1 MTYEK
6 IMKDNIEWVSVYT
19 NKFKTVNINISF
31 EQPFETTVT
40 AARSLL
46 ARVLRNSSSKYPSK
60 RSMSLKLQDLYDAR
74 LGISYNRVGR
84 TSVTSISLTFVNDA
98 YLQLESS
105 LGTDAIL
112 FLNQVINHP
121 LLINQT
127 FVASK
132 LDEEKRLLI
141 DEIKS
146 MYNNKS
152 RFALNEMIE
161 AMFATELYG
170 KKIYGTID
178 QIEKVTVEDLMREY
192 QSLIYGSK
200 ISVFVVGDIDQQSFL
215 SLLQQELPL
224 HGNQMKIALI
234 DNETRE
240 VSSIKEIIRLDQINQ
255 SKLNIGFRTHILVGD
270 PLYHTML
277 VLGSL
282 LGGHANSRLF
292 EVVREQH
299 SLAYSIGTIYG
310 LNKGVLVVM
319 AGIDSG
325 KYHQVMDLIM
335 QEIKLIQTGM
345 FEESLIELTK
355 LTLNNELL
363 ELFDSPSGMVG
374 IIQKELD
381 FMGYFDLNQMISL
394 VNKVTKEDI
403 VEAANTLILDT
414 VYLLTNKE
422 VEAWNK

>member
-6 IMKDNIEWVSVYT
+6 IMKDHIEMVSVYT
-19 NKFKTVNINISF
+19 NKFKTINISISF
-31 EQPFETTVT
+31 EQPFHTTTT

-46 ARVLRNSSSKYPSK
+46 ARVLRNSAAKYPSK

-84 TSVTSISLTFVNDA
+84 ASVTSISLTFINDA

-105 LGTDAIL
+105 LCLEAIQ

-121 LLINQT
+121 HLENNT
-127 FVASK
+127 FVVSK
-132 LDEEKRLLI
+132 LEEEKRLLI

-161 AMFATELYG
+161 AMFSTELYG

-178 QIEKVTVEDLMREY
+178 EIEQVTVDDLMNEY
-192 QSLIYGSK
+192 HSLIHESK
-200 ISVFVVGDIDQQSFL
+200 ISVYVVGDIDQQQFSQTLFK
-215 SLLQQELPL
+215 EIAL
-224 HGNQMKIALI
+224 HGNHVAVSLI
-234 DNETRE
+234 DDETKE
-240 VSSIKEIIRLDQINQ
+240 VTNINEIIRLDPINQ
-255 SKLNIGFRTHILVGD
+255 SKLNIGFRTNVLVGNK
-270 PLYHTML
+270 LYHAML
-277 VLGSL
+277 VLGSM

-310 LNKGVLVVM
+310 LNKGVMVVM

-335 QEIKLIQTGM
+335 QEVNLIKTGLIDDD
-345 FEESLIELTK
+345 LINLTK

-381 FMGYFDLNQMISL
+381 FMGYFNLEKMIEL
-394 VNKVTKEDI
+394 VNNVTKEEI
-403 VEAANTLILDT
+403 IEAANTLVLDT
-414 VYLLTNKE
+414 IYLLTSKE
-422 VEAWNK
+422 VEPWNK